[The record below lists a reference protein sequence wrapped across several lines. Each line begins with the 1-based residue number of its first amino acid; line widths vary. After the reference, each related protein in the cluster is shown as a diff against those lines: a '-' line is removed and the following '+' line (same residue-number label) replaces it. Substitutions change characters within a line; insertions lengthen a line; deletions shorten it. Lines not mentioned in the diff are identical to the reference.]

1 MREKQVK
8 KHPHYKVQLFIV
20 FRLLLIS
27 LHARC
32 SRLFSHFML
41 ECDFENLL

>member
-20 FRLLLIS
+20 FRLLVIS

-32 SRLFSHFML
+32 LRLLLHFML
-41 ECDFENLL
+41 ECDFEHLL